1 MSAGPKLLIAY
12 FVVLALLTTLAQST
26 LSAMIVIVLT
36 LGVGIPLLIAAP
48 TLLLYSVALLPA
60 WLGMIHR
67 PRRALMLLAALLLP
81 ISVAIVPGA
90 ISQIGGDRYADRMA
104 SQDFARTGQGKPRS
118 IEFIGD
124 DYDWGVFE
132 HSLDVGDRRAPCSA
146 VCRVLLYNREVE
158 RVRMT
163 KYRGAGR
170 QSVTYR
176 LEHRDSCPPAYPTN
190 LSPEKDF
197 RDRLNAGD
205 CLIAEAESTSTM
217 EASVSFT
224 MPYSQCR
231 KDMPPADAPPL
242 AMIGSIKR
250 LVIEQREQGGAKP
263 VLVLL
268 RNETTM
274 VMLTFPFYF
283 GYQES
288 MVGYTGHVVRPLVKI
303 THPID
308 LIKALRDTFDFKVA
322 LEIPQITCSN
332 GSYWPIVS
340 TNVRV

>member
-1 MSAGPKLLIAY
+1 MSAGRKLLVAY
-12 FVVLALLTTLAQST
+12 FVVLALLSTLAQST
-26 LSAMIVIVLT
+26 LTVMIVVVLT

-60 WLGMIHR
+60 WLAMTHR
-67 PRRALMLLAALLLP
+67 PRRALTLLAALLLP
-81 ISVAIVPGA
+81 ICVAIIPGA
-90 ISQIGGDRYADRMA
+90 ISQIGGDRYADRMS
-104 SQDFARTGQGKPRS
+104 SQDFARASQGKPRS

-146 VCRVLLYNREVE
+146 LCRVLLYNREVE

-163 KYRGAGR
+163 KYRGAAP

-176 LEHRDSCPPAYPTN
+176 LEHRGSCPPAYPAH

-242 AMIGSIKR
+242 AMIDSIKR
-250 LVIEQREQGGAKP
+250 LIIERREEGSAKP

-274 VMLTFPFYF
+274 AMLTFPFYF
-283 GYQES
+283 GYEES
-288 MVGYTGHVVRPLVKI
+288 MVGHTGHIVTPLVKI

-308 LIKALRDTFDFKVA
+308 LIKALRDTFD
-322 LEIPQITCSN
+322 LEISLKIPQITCSN

-340 TNVRV
+340 TNVRA